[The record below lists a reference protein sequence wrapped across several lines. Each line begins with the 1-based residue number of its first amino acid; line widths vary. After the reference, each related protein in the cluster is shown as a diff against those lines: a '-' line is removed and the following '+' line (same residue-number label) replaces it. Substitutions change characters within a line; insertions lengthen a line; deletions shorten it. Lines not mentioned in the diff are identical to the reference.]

1 MELQKYVILAMALF
15 AVSNA
20 IASVTTV
27 VNETIFA
34 VISRDGCASNLQYGP
49 ESMEPSSWAYALQ
62 RSYFGMKT
70 AYKDIPHKKWRYAL
84 TTDGKIEILRI
95 YWYFSTAKT
104 LEQRFVDAV
113 RYGEPVNYV
122 VEVVGR
128 SKPYKY
134 SGVWWFSS
142 DAGDM
147 ASRFQATSTTECCFS
162 SDRGAWGA
170 ASGVVDGH
178 YNMPSD
184 FTGTGSFGP
193 SGAACGFIYING
205 VEHWRPFDNFYNKA
219 RLYYSNDAPAP
230 TQQTEVQVTQVGCMY
245 CTGTPPL

>member
-34 VISRDGCASNLQYGP
+34 VIDRNGCASNLRYGP
-49 ESMEPSSWAYALQ
+49 KSVEPPSWGYALQ
-62 RSYFGMKT
+62 IPYFGIKT
-70 AYKDIPHKKWRYAL
+70 AFKDTPHKKWLYAL
-84 TTDGKIEILRI
+84 TTNGETEILRI

-122 VEVVGR
+122 VEVVKGG
-128 SKPYKY
+128 KYKY

-147 ASRFQATSTTECCFS
+147 ASRFQATATTECCFS

-219 RLYYSNDAPAP
+219 RLYYSNDAPDP
-230 TQQTEVQVTQVGCMY
+230 TQQTEVQVTQVGHMY
-245 CTGTPPL
+245 CSVL